1 MKKAVTHPIKTIGHG
16 LPPWVRIPASLPFVF
31 LLALEACMRAFKRRT
46 ADKSFRCRSVSVIIP
61 TLNEEKH
68 IVQCIRSVSSNRYVD
83 EMIVVDG
90 GSIDQTRR
98 LAQQAGARVI
108 LHEKPVDKGGGR
120 GGQIHAGLLAARG
133 SVAAILHADAL
144 AQKGIF
150 DRMVAVLNHDPE
162 VIGGSA
168 GCRFDSPGFRFRF
181 LELANDFR
189 AAFLKIS
196 FGDQVQ
202 FFRRQPVVD
211 RNLFPAIPLM
221 EDVELSIR
229 LHRLGKQTFLFGGA
243 IVSTRRWEKAG
254 AHNALWVIGHVC
266 GYLIR
271 RLWSAPDT
279 AALYKKY
286 YQKPQEL
293 A

>member
-1 MKKAVTHPIKTIGHG
+1 MNKTVPPPIKIIGHG
-16 LPPWVRIPASLPFVF
+16 LPSWVRIPASLTFAF
-31 LLALEACMRAFKRRT
+31 LLAVEACMPWRNRRT
-46 ADKSFRCRSVSVIIP
+46 ADNSSRCQSVTVIIP
-61 TLNEEKH
+61 TLNEEKQ
-68 IVQCIRSVSSNRYVD
+68 IVQCLRSVSGNRYVD
-83 EMIVVDG
+83 EIIVVDG

-108 LHEKPVDKGGGR
+108 LHDKPVDKGGGR
-120 GGQIHAGLLAARG
+120 GGQIYAGLLMARG
-133 SVAAILHADAL
+133 DVVAILHADAL

-150 DRMVAVLNHDPE
+150 DRMVSALNHDPE
-162 VIGGSA
+162 VVGGSA
-168 GCRFDSPGFRFRF
+168 GCRFDSPGFRFRL

-229 LHRLGKQTFLFGGA
+229 LQRLGKQTFLFGGA
-243 IVSTRRWEKAG
+243 LVSTRRWEKAG
-254 AHNALWVIGHVC
+254 FHNALWVIGHVC
-266 GYLIR
+266 EYLIR

-286 YQKPQEL
+286 YQKP
-293 A
+293 

>member
-1 MKKAVTHPIKTIGHG
+1 MKKTVTHPIKTVGHG
-16 LPPWVRIPASLPFVF
+16 LPPWARVAVSLPFAF
-31 LLALEACMRAFKRRT
+31 LIAVEDCMSGRNRRT
-46 ADKSFRCRSVSVIIP
+46 ADNSSRCRSVSVIIP

-68 IVQCIRSVSSNRYVD
+68 IVRCLRSVSGNRYVD
-83 EMIVVDG
+83 EIIVADG

-98 LAQQAGARVI
+98 LAQKAGARVV
-108 LHEKPVDKGGGR
+108 LHDKPFDGGGGR
-120 GGQIHAGLLAARG
+120 GGQIHAGLLTARG
-133 SVAAILHADAL
+133 DVAAILHADAL
-144 AQKGIF
+144 ARKGIF
-150 DRMVAVLNHDPE
+150 DSMVAALNHDPE
-162 VIGGSA
+162 IIGGSA
-168 GCRFDSPGFRFRF
+168 GCRFDSPGFRFRL

-243 IVSTRRWEKAG
+243 LVSTRRWEKAG
-254 AHNALWVIGHVC
+254 FHNALWVIGHVC

-271 RLWSAPDT
+271 RLWSTPDT

-286 YQKPQEL
+286 YKKP
-293 A
+293 